1 MPVTMMVPCLIRV
14 LHFWFML
21 FFNLTHTHLTGINL
35 SCNKNQSTP
44 GSPRHSS
51 GRLSPTSDFVED
63 SVSEDNNSSVN
74 STSEQSSIYSSDS
87 SPQHRSINGLQYPA
101 PQNLSLNNRGG
112 GKSSGHQNPP
122 KSPVVVEFK
131 PVATGYNTTVL
142 TYTSNG
148 STHSPPSS
156 NSSSSSWPSSTP
168 IHFHKKY
175 LREEHMK
182 QIKQEME
189 ISEEPQNLSS
199 SPVNYR

>member
-1 MPVTMMVPCLIRV
+1 M
-14 LHFWFML
+14 
-21 FFNLTHTHLTGINL
+21 TGINL

-74 STSEQSSIYSSDS
+74 SNCEQSSIYSSDS
-87 SPQHRSINGLQYPA
+87 SPHRSIITTNGHYSTG
-101 PQNLSLNNRGG
+101 PQNLSLNNRG
-112 GKSSGHQNPP
+112 KSTNGVSLNPP
-122 KSPVVVEFK
+122 KSPMVVEFK
-131 PVATGYNTTVL
+131 PVTGYNATVV
-142 TYTSNG
+142 TYSSNG
-148 STHSPPSS
+148 SSVTHSPPNS
-156 NSSSSSWPSSTP
+156 NSSWSSTTP

-182 QIKQEME
+182 QIQQEME

-199 SPVNYR
+199 PVNYR